1 MKYYQYNSENNSAK
15 KDINYYY
22 SINARA
28 DMDRIEVGKRI
39 QTLREEKG
47 ISRCRLASEA
57 GVSPSY
63 IPELEAGKKCPTVE
77 VLDNICDVLGV
88 TLKEFFDYPTGEET
102 YTFQFSSLTPTQRQL
117 LVAFLKS
124 L

>member
-1 MKYYQYNSENNSAK
+1 
-15 KDINYYY
+15 
-22 SINARA
+22 
-28 DMDRIEVGKRI
+28 MDRKEIGKRI
-39 QTLREEKG
+39 QVLRQKKG
-47 ISRCRLASEA
+47 ISKCKLASEA

-63 IPELEAGKKCPTVE
+63 IPDLEKGKKCPTVE

-88 TLKEFFDYPTGEET
+88 TLKEFFDYPNEEEN
-102 YTFQFSSLTPTQRQL
+102 YTFRLASLSPSQRQL